1 MQFPI
6 RRFNLLLGIT
16 SLVAALPCGCGLSEY
31 EGLMATAQA
40 RVRRIDEENKN
51 LENPIKWPDKK
62 ENEKNYVDVFYRPPR
77 GISLAPG
84 PAKHGSLYVFP
95 RAGSTGPIQEIW
107 VGASTQ
113 ADFAKEVAKL
123 CPPAVGTPTPS
134 HAHVPSPDREETL
147 LFDVTT
153 FDDANSTYVIC
164 ICKKE
169 SVQGAVVFHLEKTKG
184 IILFPQDKTKGN
196 ELVTKMEM
204 SLETL
209 GVDADAAKL
218 RRAFSARTQKT
229 HTK

>member
-1 MQFPI
+1 
-6 RRFNLLLGIT
+6 
-16 SLVAALPCGCGLSEY
+16 
-31 EGLMATAQA
+31 MATAQA

-51 LENPIKWPDKK
+51 LENPIKWPDKE

-95 RAGSTGPIQEIW
+95 RTGSTEPIQEIW

-113 ADFAKEVAKL
+113 AEFAKEVRKL
-123 CPPAVGTPTPS
+123 CPPPLQGTTDATS
-134 HAHVPSPDREETL
+134 DAHVPSPDREETL

-164 ICKKE
+164 ICKKQ
-169 SVQGAVVFHLEKTKG
+169 SVQGAVVFHLKRTKG
-184 IILFPQDKTKGN
+184 IVLFSQDKTKGN